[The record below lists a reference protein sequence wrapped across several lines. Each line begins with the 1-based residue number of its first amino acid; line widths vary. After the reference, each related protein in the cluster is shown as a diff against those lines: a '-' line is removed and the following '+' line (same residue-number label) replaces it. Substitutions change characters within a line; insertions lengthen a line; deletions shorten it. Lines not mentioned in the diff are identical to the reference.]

1 MTHEVSFASSEI
13 SLLFFTNEQHIKIK
27 GNKFSSLKDFSAKNF
42 QNHNLTLTKGSFVV
56 MCTDGVKDQFG
67 GQENK
72 KLKSSG
78 KIQMVKRAL
87 MSDKFEKSQA
97 LARFID
103 EWKGSNDQTDDITI
117 FGWGFL
123 KNLRVFEVRILIDNP

>member
-1 MTHEVSFASSEI
+1 
-13 SLLFFTNEQHIKIK
+13 
-27 GNKFSSLKDFSAKNF
+27 
-42 QNHNLTLTKGSFVV
+42 

-87 MSDKFEKSQA
+87 MSDKFEKSKA
-97 LARFID
+97 LAHFID
-103 EWKGSNDQTDDITI
+103 EWKGLNDQTDDITI
-117 FGWGFL
+117 FGWG
-123 KNLRVFEVRILIDNP
+123 V

>member
-1 MTHEVSFASSEI
+1 
-13 SLLFFTNEQHIKIK
+13 
-27 GNKFSSLKDFSAKNF
+27 
-42 QNHNLTLTKGSFVV
+42 

-117 FGWGFL
+117 FGWG
-123 KNLRVFEVRILIDNP
+123 V